1 MWTKLTRE
9 RVGDYGSGQALSDQQ
24 VAAIEPFIPPPKPG
38 GHKRTTNMR
47 NLLDGLFYV
56 MRTGCQWR
64 HLPPP
69 PLFPPWQ
76 TVYGYFRLFISKG
89 TWASIQHHLVME
101 EREAVGKEASPT
113 VGIIDSQSVKTTEA
127 GGIRGY
133 DAAKMVKGR
142 KRHIIVDTLGL
153 VLAVVVHAGD
163 IQDRDGAVL
172 VLKELRKLYCWVKV
186 IFADNGYNSVSLA
199 AFCLVYG
206 GMLLIIVKRVA
217 GTIGFKVLPKRW
229 IVERTFGWIGRCRR
243 LSKDYEKLPE
253 VSAAFIRMAMIRLL
267 LQRRSYRSRALVVT

>member
-1 MWTKLTRE
+1 
-9 RVGDYGSGQALSDQQ
+9 
-24 VAAIEPFIPPPKPG
+24 
-38 GHKRTTNMR
+38 
-47 NLLDGLFYV
+47 
-56 MRTGCQWR
+56 MRTC
-64 HLPPP
+64 HYKL
-69 PLFPPWQ
+69 L
-76 TVYGYFRLFISKG
+76 
-89 TWASIQHHLVME
+89 
-101 EREAVGKEASPT
+101 
-113 VGIIDSQSVKTTEA
+113 
-127 GGIRGY
+127 
-133 DAAKMVKGR
+133 
-142 KRHIIVDTLGL
+142 
-153 VLAVVVHAGD
+153 
-163 IQDRDGAVL
+163 L
-172 VLKELRKLYCWVKV
+172 VLKELCKLYCWVKV